1 MIYFIHTHTQ
11 INRIMKS
18 HNKHVVFLAIEA
30 NFISW
35 VRNAI
40 NIFNG
45 SMAIFLSAIVL
56 TQSTFPSLLQNTLA
70 VGMIIAGIIG
80 LFIGCSWLFWST
92 LEFRLR
98 QKAFFNQNLDFTKDR
113 GYQWKYIL
121 ATVFFFL
128 LLFLILF
135 ISIVVIKSV

>member
-1 MIYFIHTHTQ
+1 
-11 INRIMKS
+11 MKS
-18 HNKHVVFLAIEA
+18 HNQTTVFLSIEA
-30 NFISW
+30 NYISW

-56 TQSTFPSLLQNTLA
+56 TQSTFPSLLQDTLA
-70 VGMIIAGIIG
+70 IGMIVAGITG

-92 LEFRLR
+92 VEFRLR
-98 QKAFFNQNLDFTKDR
+98 QKAFFNEKLDFTKER
-113 GYQWKYIL
+113 GNLWKYIL
-121 ATVFFFL
+121 AIVFFCL

>member
-1 MIYFIHTHTQ
+1 
-11 INRIMKS
+11 MKS
-18 HNKHVVFLAIEA
+18 HNQTTVFLSIEA
-30 NFISW
+30 NYISW

-56 TQSTFPSLLQNTLA
+56 TQSTFPSLLQDTLA
-70 VGMIIAGIIG
+70 IGMIVAGITG

-92 LEFRLR
+92 VEFRLR
-98 QKAFFNQNLDFTKDR
+98 QKAFFNEKLDFTKER
-113 GYQWKYIL
+113 GNLWKYIL
-121 ATVFFFL
+121 AIVFFCL

-135 ISIVVIKSV
+135 ISIVFIKSV